1 MDGSLSPIPE
11 SLQPDREWTIGRVLL
26 ECVPAGTSSAAF
38 DPLSTMAL
46 SETDIQRQQEIKQ
59 AEELL
64 FSGRQELGF
73 AKGLFLGDF
82 VADWAM
88 PYPRLSDQ
96 QQAAVDNAVLELRQF
111 LDQHLDSDAIDRDA
125 DIPRE
130 VIDGLGRVGV
140 LGMTAP
146 KEVGGRGFSQ
156 MQYCK
161 VLEEIG
167 ARDASTAVF
176 TNAHHS
182 IGIRALL
189 LFGTKEQQEKWLPR
203 LMNGEQLAAFALTE
217 REAGSDAANVQM
229 KATPAE
235 DGAAYILSGEK
246 RYITNASIAHVLTV
260 MARTPIPGKDK
271 DAITAFLV
279 TPDMPG
285 FEMLEPRMAKLGIR
299 GTATGRFRLNNVRV
313 PKENILGPLGKGL
326 RVALTVLDFGRT
338 TFGACCTGGA
348 KTCLRL
354 AIEHANSRK
363 QFNKTLGNFDLVK
376 KKIARM
382 AADVYAMEA
391 MTQVTASLIDRGLE
405 DYMVE
410 TAMLKVFT
418 TERLWDAVNDCFQI
432 HGGSA
437 YFDDSPLGRMLRD
450 ARINQIG
457 EGSNEVLTS
466 FIALVGM
473 RGPGM
478 EFKEIYDTMLKP
490 SRGLSKAWDAGLK
503 RLSAAVKVPEVPV
516 KNDQLRSYASQLGRL
531 VWRFNLAVDKALI
544 AYREPV
550 MEMQLIQERIAV
562 AAMELFA
569 TTCVLSRWD
578 SELSATSRNGKEGID
593 HASADLFVRRSLRHI
608 RDSLRSLGDN
618 DDRALLKTADAV
630 LATRQADAH

>member
-1 MDGSLSPIPE
+1 
-11 SLQPDREWTIGRVLL
+11 
-26 ECVPAGTSSAAF
+26 
-38 DPLSTMAL
+38 MAL
-46 SETDIQRQQEIKQ
+46 SETDIQRQKEIKQ

-88 PYPRLSDQ
+88 PYPRLSDA
-96 QQAAVDNAVLELRQF
+96 QQAEVDRAVAELRTF
-111 LDQHLDSDAIDRDA
+111 LDEHLDPEEIDREA
-125 DIPRE
+125 DIPRH
-130 VIDGLGRVGV
+130 VIDGLGRIGV

-167 ARDASTAVF
+167 ARCASTAVF

-189 LFGTKEQQEKWLPR
+189 LFGTKEQQEKWLPK

-217 REAGSDAANVQM
+217 AEAGSDAANVQM
-229 KATPAE
+229 QAQPSE
-235 DGAAYILSGEK
+235 DGSHFILNGEK
-246 RYITNASIAHVLTV
+246 RYITNASIAQVLTV
-260 MARTPIPGKDK
+260 MARTPVPGKDGK
-271 DAITAFLV
+271 SAITAFLV
-279 TPDMPG
+279 TPDMEG
-285 FEMLEPRMAKLGIR
+285 FEMIEPRMPKLGIR
-299 GTATGRFRLNNVRV
+299 GTVTGRFRLNNVRV

-354 AIEHANSRK
+354 AVEHANTRK

-437 YFDDSPLGRMLRD
+437 YFDDSPLGRILRD

-490 SRGLSKAWDAGLK
+490 WRQDGAKAWGAGLK

-516 KNDQLRSYASQLGRL
+516 RSDRLKSYAGQLARL
-531 VWRFNLAVDKALI
+531 VWRFNFAVDKALI

-550 MEMQLIQERIAV
+550 MEMQLVQERLAN

-569 TTCVLSRWD
+569 ATCVLSRWD
-578 SELSATSRNGKEGID
+578 SELSTIGGNGRDATN
-593 HASADLFVRRSLRHI
+593 HFAADLFVRRALRKTRHF
-608 RDSLRSLGDN
+608 LRGLGDN
-618 DDRALLKTADAV
+618 DDAALLATADAV
-630 LATRQADAH
+630 LGKSSAASQNGA

>member
-1 MDGSLSPIPE
+1 MT
-11 SLQPDREWTIGRVLL
+11 QT
-26 ECVPAGTSSAAF
+26 
-38 DPLSTMAL
+38 
-46 SETDIQRQQEIKQ
+46 ETEIQRQKEIQQ

-88 PYPRLSDQ
+88 PYPRLTDR
-96 QQAAVDNAVLELRQF
+96 QQAEVDAAVAELRLF
-111 LDQHLDSDAIDRDA
+111 LDQNLDSDAIDRNA

-130 VIDGLGRVGV
+130 LINGLGRVGV

-146 KEVGGRGFSQ
+146 TEVGGRGFTQ

-203 LMNGEQLAAFALTE
+203 LMNGDQLAAFALTE

-229 KATPAE
+229 TATPTE
-235 DGAAYILSGEK
+235 DGSGYILNGEK
-246 RYITNASIAHVLTV
+246 RYITNAAIAQVLTV

-279 TPDMPG
+279 TPDIEG
-285 FEMLEPRMAKLGIR
+285 FEMIEARMPKLGIR

-338 TFGACCTGGA
+338 TFGACCTGAA

-354 AIEHANSRK
+354 AVEHANTRK
-363 QFNKTLGNFDLVK
+363 QFNKTLSNFDLVK

-437 YFDDSPLGRMLRD
+437 YFDDSPLGRILRD

-490 SRGLSKAWDAGLK
+490 SRGLGKAWDAGLK
-503 RLSAAVKVPEVPV
+503 RLSAAVKVPDVPV
-516 KNDQLRSYASQLGRL
+516 RNDQLKSYAGQLARL
-531 VWRFNLAVDKALI
+531 VWRFNFAVDKALI
-544 AYREPV
+544 MHREPV
-550 MEMQLIQERIAV
+550 MEMQLIQERIAI

-569 TTCVLSRWD
+569 TTCALSRWD
-578 SELSATSRNGKEGID
+578 SELSVHGRNGHD
-593 HASADLFVRRSLRHI
+593 ASNHAAADLFVRRSLRKI
-608 RDSLRSLGDN
+608 REALRDLGDN

-630 LATRQADAH
+630 LGIPNAQSANGA

>member
-1 MDGSLSPIPE
+1 
-11 SLQPDREWTIGRVLL
+11 
-26 ECVPAGTSSAAF
+26 
-38 DPLSTMAL
+38 MATT
-46 SETDIQRQQEIKQ
+46 ETDLQRQKEIKQ

-73 AKGLFLGDF
+73 AKGLFLGNF

-88 PYPRLSDQ
+88 PYPRLSDA
-96 QQAAVDNAVLELRQF
+96 QQAEVDRAIAELRQF
-111 LDQHLDSDAIDRDA
+111 LDEHLDPEEIDRQA
-125 DIPRE
+125 DIPRH
-130 VIDGLGRVGV
+130 VIDGLGRIGV

-189 LFGTKEQQEKWLPR
+189 LFGTAEQQHTWLPR
-203 LMNGEQLAAFALTE
+203 LMNGDQLAAFALTE

-229 KATPAE
+229 TATPTE
-235 DGAAYILSGEK
+235 EGSAYILNGEK
-246 RYITNASIAHVLTV
+246 RYITNAAIAQVLTV

-279 TPDMPG
+279 TPDMEG
-285 FEMLEPRMAKLGIR
+285 FEMIEPRMPKLGIR

-348 KTCLRL
+348 RTCLEM
-354 AIEHANSRK
+354 AVAHANSRR

-391 MTQVTASLIDRGLE
+391 MTQVTASLIDRGFE

-516 KNDQLRSYASQLGRL
+516 RNDQLKSYAAQLGRL
-531 VWRFNLAVDKALI
+531 VWRFNFAVDKALI

-550 MEMQLIQERIAV
+550 LEMQLIQERIAI

-578 SELSATSRNGKEGID
+578 SELSALERNGSGASD
-593 HASADLFVRRSLRHI
+593 HLAADLFVRRSLRHI
-608 RDSLRSLGDN
+608 RESLRGLGDN

-630 LATRQADAH
+630 LGIESAGNRDGR